1 MSENVREV
9 TADRVSVGAQETF
22 TDTRG
27 APPMSDTIWVVKA
40 ERVLAKAREFFGCPT
55 LESLPLMGYNQLGEG
70 SRDSHW
76 ETRIMN
82 DE

>member
-1 MSENVREV
+1 
-9 TADRVSVGAQETF
+9 
-22 TDTRG
+22 
-27 APPMSDTIWVVKA
+27 MSDTIWVVKA
-40 ERVLAKAREFFGCPT
+40 ERVLAKALEFFGCPT